1 MSKYQKTSVL
11 FFGRRGDE
19 KSKKCIDHLK
29 DLNFEVR
36 VVWSSERNEK
46 LPESIRILKVDY
58 ILCYRSYLILP
69 KSLIESAKF
78 FSINFHPGPPNYP
91 GSGGVNF
98 ALYNDDD
105 NFGVTVH
112 LMDEKIDNGPILGT
126 KYFPI
131 SDDDD
136 VFKLLD
142 RTHINLFSL
151 FMEFTTNLKQF
162 GKGYIEKKCIENKGL
177 AWNIVK
183 RTSKDIENYRLIDK
197 DIDETEFLKR
207 VKSFNYLD
215 YPIELKLHGKTF
227 SLSKD

>member
-1 MSKYQKTSVL
+1 
-11 FFGRRGDE
+11 
-19 KSKKCIDHLK
+19 
-29 DLNFEVR
+29 
-36 VVWSSERNEK
+36 
-46 LPESIRILKVDY
+46 VDY
-58 ILCYRSYLILP
+58 ILCYRSYFILP
-69 KSLIESAKF
+69 KSLIESVKF
-78 FSINFHPGPPNYP
+78 YSINFHPGPPNYP

-126 KYFPI
+126 KHFSI

-151 FMEFTTNLKQF
+151 FKEFTTNLKQF
-162 GKGYIEKKCIENKGL
+162 GKRYIEKKCIENKEL
-177 AWNIVK
+177 TWSIIK

-197 DIDETEFLKR
+197 DVDKTEFLKR